1 MPVDMRDIAV
11 SFQGE
16 EMNTIFLEPVYRD
29 TDIRST
35 FRYVNVPGNK
45 KKLGF
50 VQELEKVVRQY
61 TSCGFQPI
69 GNVSIYDRCI
79 EVERLRADLVMCW
92 EEFKDTIFE
101 ESFKRGVAMPDLTG
115 TIVFNILEDMVRN
128 AVIKDNMRLAFFG
141 NKAVADPAYNSVDGF
156 WSVYLPQ
163 FVTANQAPYFNTNSG
178 AALSSGDGIEFLRT
192 VYDNA
197 DVRLKGLPTNLKKFF
212 VSGSIAMQ
220 YREDLEN
227 ASGIEGAYRLLQDGS
242 EVLTF
247 RGVEVVPMWTWDTIM
262 TADFNAPNT
271 HFILYTTPD
280 NLALGGDVT
289 DTESLFRV
297 WYDEEDEQ
305 VKIKTRYKMGFQVI
319 HPSLLSVG
327 Y

>member
-1 MPVDMRDIAV
+1 MRDIAV

-29 TDIRST
+29 EDIRNT
-35 FRYVNVPGNK
+35 FRFINVPGNK

-50 VQELEKVVRQY
+50 VQELEKIVRQY

-69 GNVSIYDRCI
+69 GTTNIYDRCI
-79 EVERLRADLVMCW
+79 EVERLRADLTMCW

-115 TIVFNILEDMVRN
+115 TVIFGIVEDMVRN

-141 NKAVADPAYNSVDGF
+141 DKTSANPEYNSVDGF
-156 WSVYLPQ
+156 WRVYLPG
-163 FVTANQAPYFNTNSG
+163 FVNANQCPYFNTGSG

-197 DVRLKGLPTNLKKFF
+197 DIRLKGLPNTMKRFY
-212 VSGSIAMQ
+212 VSGSISMQ
-220 YREDLEN
+220 YLEDLEN
-227 ASGIEGAYRLLQDGS
+227 SSGIESAYRLLQDGTQQ
-242 EVLTF
+242 LTF
-247 RGVEVVPMWTWDTIM
+247 RGIPVVTMWSWDSIM
-262 TADFNAPNT
+262 ASDFNAPDT
-271 HFILYTTPD
+271 HFVLYTTPD

-289 DTESLFRV
+289 DTESQFRV

-305 VKIKTRYKMGFQVI
+305 VKIKTRYKMGFNVI